1 MVRAASKNKE
11 DLPGQAGTKK
21 DLQQG
26 HKDTKEILFLFV
38 SSWLEKNFAIKNK
51 KFRT

>member
-26 HKDTKEILFLFV
+26 HKDTKEIFFLCLCG
-38 SSWLEKNFAIKNK
+38 WK
-51 KFRT
+51 KILP